1 MIAGFCGETGEQEG
15 ASRGKRANPT
25 NTAVECAQG
34 ADANLSLHNNLTTQK
49 KARFGRAAC
58 TPVRLTAIPLC
69 LPQQPK

>member
-1 MIAGFCGETGEQEG
+1 MIGAGLPRDRGARGGVTGVKGQTRQTPQLG
-15 ASRGKRANPT
+15 VPKAPT
-25 NTAVECAQG
+25 P
-34 ADANLSLHNNLTTQK
+34 LSLHNNLTTQK